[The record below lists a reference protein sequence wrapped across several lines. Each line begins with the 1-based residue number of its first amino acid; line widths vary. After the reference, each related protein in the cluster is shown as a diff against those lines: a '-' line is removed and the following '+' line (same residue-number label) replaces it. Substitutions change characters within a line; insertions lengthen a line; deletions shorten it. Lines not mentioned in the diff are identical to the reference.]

1 MAEATSIEVL
11 FDNIQDLYESLKRV
25 AALIRGRKDD
35 GWTLF
40 RSDETWVYH
49 TATDDPDLTCDV
61 CLGFAKDTD
70 FDGEQVRN
78 DFPAREVIEPI
89 VTRPNVHED
98 PQYHWLRGRC
108 RCTIIFDD
116 HVQTLTSRLANEMR
130 EVL

>member
-1 MAEATSIEVL
+1 MSDIDITGTLERIL
-11 FDNIQDLYESLKRV
+11 GGLDRI
-25 AALIRGRKDD
+25 AAIVRFRKND
-35 GWTLF
+35 GWSLF

-49 TATDDPDLTCDV
+49 TATDEPERTCDI
-61 CLGFAKDTD
+61 CLEFARDYD
-70 FDGEQVRN
+70 FDGEKVRTE
-78 DFPAREVIEPI
+78 FPAREVIEPT

-116 HVQTLTSRLANEMR
+116 HVQTLTSRLADEMR